1 MLRHCPSNMKIE
13 EVDRPREL
21 EDDDN
26 LIVDITTGVRT
37 IAEESYAL
45 PVIMDLE
52 EEPLRPKS

>member
-1 MLRHCPSNMKIE
+1 MKIE